1 MKKVPFIVY
10 VIALFILSS
19 CSSSY
24 YSENVYTLDYGK
36 YAEKGFIII
45 THEINPVSTGHKFI
59 PISEISISFVAG
71 KKISDDLKNK
81 NGIKNKEHKTGTYSD
96 PTMYYY
102 ATKERVFDKLIE
114 ESKMLGA
121 NGIVNFHIS
130 PNGQNWVVSGTAV
143 RFND

>member
-1 MKKVPFIVY
+1 M
-10 VIALFILSS
+10 
-19 CSSSY
+19 
-24 YSENVYTLDYGK
+24 
-36 YAEKGFIII
+36 IIP
-45 THEINPVSTGHKFI
+45 HEINPVSTGHKFI

>member
-36 YAEKGFIII
+36 YAEKGFMIIP
-45 THEINPVSTGHKFI
+45 HEINPVSTGHKFI

-96 PTMYYY
+96 PTM
-102 ATKERVFDKLIE
+102 
-114 ESKMLGA
+114 
-121 NGIVNFHIS
+121 
-130 PNGQNWVVSGTAV
+130 
-143 RFND
+143 